1 MFFSKE
7 LVAREEEVYL
17 NFQRKLADIK
27 REKINTLY
35 ILGKAIFNREDSLE
49 KLKEIDKLIY
59 FAVGIEDQ
67 PRPPKES
74 IEMSN
79 LAKNSELFII
89 PNAGHISNLE
99 NPKVVNE
106 ILSKIYLQ

>member
-1 MFFSKE
+1 MFFSKA
-7 LVAREEEVYL
+7 LVAREDMLYL
-17 NFQRKLADIK
+17 DFQRKLANVT

-35 ILGKAIFNREDSLE
+35 LLGKAIFNREDSLE
-49 KLKEIDKLIY
+49 KLKAIDKQIY
-59 FAVGIEDQ
+59 FAVGLEDQ

-79 LAKNSELFII
+79 LTKNSELFII
-89 PNAGHISNLE
+89 PNAGHISNIE